1 MNTNYSVALQGLP
14 CDLPTVAMR
23 CCAHGI
29 SFSQRSALLSRNCS
43 APQPA
48 QPLHRTELAHT
59 HTHHAKVSSFVRPM
73 KQYAS
78 TTFCEP
84 PVCKTQPK
92 GSALLPRNCSATS
105 ATLASN
111 KACAH
116 APCQDVILRTYREA
130 ICFNKLLRV
139 SNVCDTQH
147 SCSALLPHNCS
158 APQPAQPLHR
168 TKLARTHHAQDV
180 VLRADRTAIC
190 FNNFLRRSNV
200 CNAQRSRSALL
211 PRNCSAP
218 QPAQPLHRT
227 KLAHMHHAKVSSC
240 MQTAQLYA
248 STPFCARAM
257 FAIHSGGAQR
267 PHSCSAPQP
276 AQPLHLTKLAHTHQ
290 AKMSS
295 CVQTA
300 KL

>member
-1 MNTNYSVALQGLP
+1 MLRARHLLLTTLGTAV
-14 CDLPTVAMR
+14 
-23 CCAHGI
+23 
-29 SFSQRSALLSRNCS
+29 SQLLRSATS
-43 APQPA
+43 ATLA
-48 QPLHRTELAHT
+48 SNRACAHT

-168 TKLARTHHAQDV
+168 TKLA
-180 VLRADRTAIC
+180 
-190 FNNFLRRSNV
+190 
-200 CNAQRSRSALL
+200 
-211 PRNCSAP
+211 
-218 QPAQPLHRT
+218 
-227 KLAHMHHAKVSSC
+227 HMHHAKVSSC

>member
-1 MNTNYSVALQGLP
+1 
-14 CDLPTVAMR
+14 MR

-168 TKLARTHHAQDV
+168 TKLAHTHHAKMASCVQTARLYASTTFCAPGALGTAASQL
-180 VLRADRTAIC
+180 LRHQRNPCIEQSLRTRTMLRGHPACIC
-190 FNNFLRRSNV
+190 FNNFLRTSTVCHAQLMRSP
-200 CNAQRSRSALL
+200 LL
-211 PRNCSAP
+211 PRNCSANS
-218 QPAQPLHRT
+218 AT
-227 KLAHMHHAKVSSC
+227 LASNKICAHAPC
-240 MQTAQLYA
+240 
-248 STPFCARAM
+248 
-257 FAIHSGGAQR
+257 
-267 PHSCSAPQP
+267 
-276 AQPLHLTKLAHTHQ
+276 
-290 AKMSS
+290 
-295 CVQTA
+295 
-300 KL
+300 